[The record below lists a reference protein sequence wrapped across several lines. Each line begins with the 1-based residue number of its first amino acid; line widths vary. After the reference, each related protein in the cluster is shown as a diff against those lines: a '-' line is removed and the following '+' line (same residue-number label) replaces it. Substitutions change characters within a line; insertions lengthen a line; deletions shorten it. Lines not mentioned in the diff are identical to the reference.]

1 MKTEEEKFN
10 STTNTLRATPA
21 FIQPLKVT
29 YYLLDWDK
37 VKDFEDFKKVFS
49 TSERLEIADN
59 STGFDDIKQFLK
71 EKQ

>member
-1 MKTEEEKFN
+1 MKTNKKDF
-10 STTNTLRATPA
+10 SPTTPSFL
-21 FIQPLKVT
+21 QPLIPK

-49 TSERLEIADN
+49 TAVRLEIADN

-71 EKQ
+71 EKL

>member
-1 MKTEEEKFN
+1 ME
-10 STTNTLRATPA
+10 TNKKDFSLIAPS
-21 FIQPLKVT
+21 FVQSSIPK

-49 TSERLEIADN
+49 TAVRLEIADT

>member
-1 MKTEEEKFN
+1 MKTNKKDF
-10 STTNTLRATPA
+10 SLIAPS
-21 FIQPLKVT
+21 FLQPLIPK

-49 TSERLEIADN
+49 TAVRLEIADN

-71 EKQ
+71 EKL

>member
-1 MKTEEEKFN
+1 MKTNKKDF
-10 STTNTLRATPA
+10 SLIAPS
-21 FIQPLKVT
+21 FVQSLIPK

-49 TSERLEIADN
+49 TAVRLEIADT